1 MEPCEQFLIN
11 RNTVLIDYIA
21 LLTLS
26 SCTQYRK
33 CDQSRNVVL
42 IFFKKGF
49 WQEKESLKEK

>member
-49 WQEKESLKEK
+49 WQEKES